1 MGKKKVLK
9 GQKKLAETAM
19 PEPARQPEAAASIN
33 LTYLKIALVAICILL
48 YGNTVYNEY
57 CLDDAIVITKNSV
70 TQRGFAGIPDHLTH
84 DYVYGFFNRPF
95 NSALSPWRPL
105 SLITFSVEVGLFGM
119 DKPWI
124 GHLVN
129 VLLYALTVVLLF
141 SFLSKY
147 LFRDILIAF
156 ITAFL
161 FAIHPIHTEVVAN
174 IKSRDEILALLFLVL
189 TMQKLWKHMEYGRKS
204 DLYTGIIFYFLA
216 LLSKEN
222 AITFVAGIP
231 VAMYFFT
238 SADRAKIL
246 KYGLALLGAV
256 VLFFVIRTSIVP
268 LNPEAVEKEHIL
280 SHPYAYAQGSEAFF
294 TKIYLL
300 LYYIKLLFIPY
311 PLVYDYSYN
320 AIPFVN
326 ADNIMV
332 WVSVLVHLGL
342 LVYALMNF
350 RNKGVLAFC
359 ILMYFISFSLSSN
372 IILPIAVIIGE
383 RLLYT
388 PSLFFCIGL
397 AYGVKKLGDLL
408 LEKKKF
414 NPVITAASI
423 LLPVFILSSV
433 IVIARNRDWKNND
446 SLNLSAL
453 KHVPE
458 SYKVNDGV
466 AFYYMNK
473 AKDSTLT
480 KAEQDSMNRQAIY
493 YYERAI
499 KLVPDLQVGLIN
511 IGLCYY
517 KVGDVPSAEQKWLK
531 LKEVNPGYSGM
542 KQINDDLA
550 HYYVYKGIG
559 QLDRKVYDSAEIS
572 LTKGREY
579 AANNDSLG
587 FLAWYNSALM
597 YNSTKK
603 YSEAVGALEVVLKMR
618 PNFQPAREGYKALT
632 GKEWH

>member
-9 GQKKLAETAM
+9 GQKIANETTK
-19 PEPARQPEAAASIN
+19 PEPVKQLESSAPIN
-33 LTYLKIALVAICILL
+33 LTYLKLALIAVCILL
-48 YGNTVYNEY
+48 YGNTLYNEY

-105 SLITFSVEVGLFGM
+105 SLLTFSLEVGFFGM

-129 VLLYALTVVLLF
+129 VLLYTLTVVLIF
-141 SFLSKY
+141 SFLAKY
-147 LFRDILIAF
+147 LFRDTMLSFIA
-156 ITAFL
+156 ALL

-189 TMQKLWKHMEYGRKS
+189 TMQQLWKHLESGHRK
-204 DLYTGIIFYFLA
+204 DLYTGLIFYFLA

-222 AITFVAGIP
+222 ALTFVIGIP
-231 VAMYFFT
+231 ITMYFFT
-238 SADRAKIL
+238 RLDRSRIFR
-246 KYGLALLGAV
+246 YGYILLGVAI
-256 VLFFVIRTSIVP
+256 LFFIIRISIVP
-268 LNPEAVEKEHIL
+268 LNPGAVEKVNIL
-280 SHPYAYAQGSEAFF
+280 SHPYAYAQGSEAYF

-300 LYYIKLLFIPY
+300 LRYLKLLFIPY

-320 AIPFVN
+320 AIPFVG
-326 ADNIMV
+326 ADSILV

-342 LVYALMNF
+342 LAYALMNF
-350 RNKGVLAFC
+350 RSKGILAFC
-359 ILMYFISFSLSSN
+359 VLMYFISFSLSSN

-388 PSLFFCIGL
+388 PSVFFCIGV
-397 AYGVKKLGDLL
+397 AYGIKKLGDLL
-408 LEKKKF
+408 LEKKKV
-414 NPVITAASI
+414 NPLLVIAFI
-423 LLPVFILSSV
+423 ILPVFVLSSV

-453 KHVPE
+453 KYIPE

-473 AKDSTLT
+473 AKDSTLS
-480 KAEQDSMNRQAIY
+480 KAERDSLNRQAIY

-499 KLVPDLQVGLIN
+499 RLVPDLQVGLIN
-511 IGLCYY
+511 VGVCYY
-517 KVGDVPSAEQKWLK
+517 RLGDVPSAEKHWLK
-531 LKEVNPGYSGM
+531 LKQINPGYSGM
-542 KQINDDLA
+542 KKINDDLA

-559 QLDRKVYDSAEIS
+559 QLDRKVYDSAEVS
-572 LTKGREY
+572 LIKGREY
-579 AANNDSLG
+579 AATNDSLG
-587 FLAWYNSALM
+587 FLAWYNSALL
-597 YNSTKK
+597 YNTTKR
-603 YSEAVGALEVVLKMR
+603 YPEAIDALGRVLKIR
-618 PNFQPAREGYKALT
+618 PDFQPAREGYKALS
-632 GKEWH
+632 GREW